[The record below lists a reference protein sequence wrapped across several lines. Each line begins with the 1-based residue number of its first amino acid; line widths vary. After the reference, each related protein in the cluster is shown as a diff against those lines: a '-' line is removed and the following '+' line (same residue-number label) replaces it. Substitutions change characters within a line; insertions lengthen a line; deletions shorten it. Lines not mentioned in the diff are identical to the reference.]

1 MLFQQIFSGIATGCI
16 YALIGLAL
24 ILVYKAT
31 DIINFAVGE
40 MMMISAFMAYTFLT
54 IVKLPYYQ
62 VFILTILFSG
72 LLGILVEWLTIRPV
86 FNAPIFSIIILTF
99 GLGLIFKGAAGV
111 IWTFD
116 TLTIKPAFSIEPIK
130 FWKLVITPLNI
141 GNIAVSVILMLAL
154 FLFFKFTV
162 LGTGIRAMAQ
172 NRLAAIL
179 MGIKVKRVSTV
190 TWAIASMIGGVAGI
204 LFAPII
210 FVDTSMGVVAIKS
223 FIGCI
228 IGGFGSIPGCI
239 LGGVL
244 LGVIEAVIGYY
255 LPTELKQVLVFLVL
269 IGVLCVRPTGILGA
283 RKIKKI

>member
-1 MLFQQIFSGIATGCI
+1 MLFQQIFSGIVTGCI

-24 ILVYKAT
+24 ILIYKAT

-40 MMMISAFMAYTFLT
+40 MMMMSAFIAYTFLT
-54 IVKLPYYQ
+54 IVRLPYYQ
-62 VFILTILFSG
+62 VFIVTVLFSG
-72 LLGILVEWLTIRPV
+72 LLGALVERFAIRPV

-99 GLGLIFKGAAGV
+99 GIGLIFKGAAGV

-116 TLTIKPAFSIEPIK
+116 TLTIQPAFSMEPYK
-130 FWKLVITPLNI
+130 LWHLVITPLNL
-141 GNIAVSVILMLAL
+141 GNIAVSVTLMLLL

-179 MGIKVKRVSTV
+179 MGIKVKRISTV

-204 LFAPII
+204 LFAPVI
-210 FVDTSMGVVAIKS
+210 FVDTNMGVVSIKS

-239 LGGVL
+239 LGGIL
-244 LGVIEAVIGYY
+244 LGVFEAVIGYY
-255 LPTELKQVLVFLVL
+255 LPTEVKQVFIFLVL
-269 IGVLCVRPTGILGA
+269 IGVLCIRPTGIFGIP
-283 RKIKKI
+283 KIKKV

>member
-40 MMMISAFMAYTFLT
+40 MMMMSSFMAYTFLT

-72 LLGILVEWLTIRPV
+72 LFGILVEQLAIRPV
-86 FNAPIFSIIILTF
+86 FDAPIFSVIILTF

-116 TLTIKPAFSIEPIK
+116 TLTIRSAFSMEPIK
-130 FWKLVITPLNI
+130 VWKLVVTPLNI
-141 GNIAVSVILMLAL
+141 GNIAISVILMLVL

-179 MGIKVKRVSTV
+179 MAIKVKRISTV
-190 TWAIASMIGGVAGI
+190 TWSIASIIGGVAGI
-204 LFAPII
+204 LLAPVI
-210 FVDTSMGVVAIKS
+210 FVDTNMGVVAIKS
-223 FIGCI
+223 FVGCI

-239 LGGVL
+239 LGGIL
-244 LGVIEAVIGYY
+244 LGIIEAVIGYY
-255 LPTELKQVLVFLVL
+255 LQTEVKQALVFLVL
-269 IGVLCVRPTGILGA
+269 IGVLCIKPTGIFGVP
-283 RKIKKI
+283 KIKKI

>member
-24 ILVYKAT
+24 ILVFKAT

-40 MMMISAFMAYTFLT
+40 MMMMSAFMAYTFLT
-54 IVKLPYYQ
+54 LVKLPYYQ
-62 VFILTILFSG
+62 AFILTILFSG
-72 LLGILVEWLTIRPV
+72 LLGALVEWLTIRPV
-86 FNAPIFSIIILTF
+86 FHAPIFSVIILTF

-116 TLTIKPAFSIEPIK
+116 TLTIKSVFSMEPIK
-130 FWKLVITPLNI
+130 LWKLVITPLNI

-162 LGTGIRAMAQ
+162 LGIGIRATAQ

-204 LFAPII
+204 LFAPVI
-210 FVDTSMGVVAIKS
+210 FVDTNMGVVAIKS
-223 FIGCI
+223 FVGCI

-239 LGGVL
+239 LGGIL

-255 LPTELKQVLVFLVL
+255 LPTEVKQVLVFLVL
-269 IGVLCVRPTGILGA
+269 IGVLCIKPTGLLAIP
-283 RKIKKI
+283 KIKKI

>member
-40 MMMISAFMAYTFLT
+40 MMMMSSFMAYTFLA

-62 VFILTILFSG
+62 VFFLTILFSG
-72 LLGILVEWLTIRPV
+72 LFGILVERLTIRPV
-86 FNAPIFSIIILTF
+86 FNAPVFSVIILTF

-116 TLTIKPAFSIEPIK
+116 TLTIRSAFSMEPIK
-130 FWKLVITPLNI
+130 VWKLVVTPLNI
-141 GNIAVSVILMLAL
+141 GNIAISVTLMLVL

-179 MGIKVKRVSTV
+179 MGIKVKRISTV
-190 TWAIASMIGGVAGI
+190 TWSIASMIGGVAGI
-204 LFAPII
+204 LFAPVI
-210 FVDTSMGVVAIKS
+210 FVDTNMGVVAIKS
-223 FIGCI
+223 FVGCI

-239 LGGVL
+239 LGGIL
-244 LGVIEAVIGYY
+244 LGTIEAVIGYY
-255 LPTELKQVLVFLVL
+255 LPTEVKQALVFLVL
-269 IGVLCVRPTGILGA
+269 IGVLCIKPTGIFGVP
-283 RKIKKI
+283 KIKKI

>member
-1 MLFQQIFSGIATGCI
+1 MLFQQIFSGIGTGCI

-24 ILVYKAT
+24 TLVYKAT

-40 MMMISAFMAYTFLT
+40 MMMMSAFMAYTFLT

-62 VFILTILFSG
+62 VFILTVLFSG
-72 LLGILVEWLTIRPV
+72 LMGAFVERLTIRPV
-86 FNAPIFSIIILTF
+86 FNAPVFSIIILTF
-99 GLGLIFKGAAGV
+99 GLGLILKGAAGI

-116 TLTIKPAFSIEPIK
+116 TLTIQPAFSMEPHK
-130 FWKLVITPLNI
+130 VWKLVITSLDI
-141 GNIAVSVILMLAL
+141 GNIAVSVILMLL
-154 FLFFKFTV
+154 FFLFFKFTV

-210 FVDTSMGVVAIKS
+210 FVDTNMGVVSIKS
-223 FIGCI
+223 FIGCV

-239 LGGVL
+239 LGGIL

-255 LPTELKQVLVFLVL
+255 LPTEVKQVLVFLVL
-269 IGVLCVRPTGILGA
+269 IGVLCVRPTGILGTV
-283 RKIKKI
+283 KMKKI

>member
-24 ILVYKAT
+24 ILVFKAT

-40 MMMISAFMAYTFLT
+40 MMMMSAFMAYTFLT

-62 VFILTILFSG
+62 AFILTILFSG
-72 LLGILVEWLTIRPV
+72 LLGALVEWLTIRPV
-86 FNAPIFSIIILTF
+86 FNAPIFSVIILTF

-116 TLTIKPAFSIEPIK
+116 TLTIKSVFSMEPIK
-130 FWKLVITPLNI
+130 LWKLVITPLNI

-162 LGTGIRAMAQ
+162 LGIGIRATAQ

-204 LFAPII
+204 LFAPVI
-210 FVDTSMGVVAIKS
+210 FVDTNMGVVAIKS
-223 FIGCI
+223 FVGCI

-239 LGGVL
+239 LGGIL

-255 LPTELKQVLVFLVL
+255 LPTEVKQVLVFLVL
-269 IGVLCVRPTGILGA
+269 IGVLCIKPTGLLAIP
-283 RKIKKI
+283 KIKKI

>member
-1 MLFQQIFSGIATGCI
+1 MLFQQILSGIGTGCV

-24 ILVYKAT
+24 IVVYKAT
-31 DIINFAVGE
+31 GVINFAVGE
-40 MMMISAFMAYTFLT
+40 MMMMSAFMAYTFLT
-54 IVKLPYYQ
+54 IVQLPYYQ
-62 VFILTILFSG
+62 AFILTLVFSALMG
-72 LLGILVEWLTIRPV
+72 VLVERLTIRPV
-86 FNAPIFSIIILTF
+86 FKAPIFSIIILTF

-116 TLTIKPAFSIEPIK
+116 TLTIKPAFSMEPIN
-130 FWKLVITPLNI
+130 FWKLVITRLNI

-154 FLFFKFTV
+154 FFFYKFTV

-204 LFAPII
+204 LLAPII
-210 FVDTSMGVVAIKS
+210 FVDTNMGAVAIKAFIGCVIGGFGS
-223 FIGCI
+223 FPGCI
-228 IGGFGSIPGCI
+228 IGGI
-239 LGGVL
+239 L

-255 LPTELKQVLVFLVL
+255 LPTEVKQVLVFLVL
-269 IGVLCVRPTGILGA
+269 IGVLCVRPAGLFG
-283 RKIKKI
+283 KVEIKKV

>member
-1 MLFQQIFSGIATGCI
+1 MLFQQIFSGMATGFV

-24 ILVYKAT
+24 ILVYMAT

-40 MMMISAFMAYTFLT
+40 MMMLSSFMAFTLLT
-54 IVKLPYYQ
+54 VVKLPYYQ

-72 LLGILVEWLTIRPV
+72 GMGILVERLTIRPV
-86 FNAPIFSIIILTF
+86 FNAPIFSIIVLTF

-116 TLTIKPAFSIEPIK
+116 TLTIPSAFSMEPIQV
-130 FWKLVITPLNI
+130 WKLVITRLNI
-141 GNIAVSVILMLAL
+141 GNILVSIVLMLLL
-154 FLFFKFTV
+154 FLFFKWTV

-172 NRLAAIL
+172 NRLGAIL
-179 MGIKVKRVSTV
+179 MGIKVKRISTV

-204 LFAPII
+204 LVAPII
-210 FVDTSMGVVAIKS
+210 FIDTNMGVVAIKS
-223 FIGCI
+223 FVGCI

-239 LGGVL
+239 LGGIL

-255 LPTELKQVLVFLVL
+255 LPTEFKQILVFLVL
-269 IGVLCVRPTGILGA
+269 ITVLCIRPTGIFGIP
-283 RKIKKI
+283 KIKKI

>member
-16 YALIGLAL
+16 YALVGLAL
-24 ILVYKAT
+24 ILVFKAT

-40 MMMISAFMAYTFLT
+40 MMMMSAFMAYTFLT

-72 LLGILVEWLTIRPV
+72 LLGVLVERLTIRPV

-116 TLTIKPAFSIEPIK
+116 TLTIRSAFSMEPIK
-130 FWKLVITPLNI
+130 LWKLVITPLNI

-162 LGTGIRAMAQ
+162 LGIGIRAMAQ

-204 LFAPII
+204 LFAPVI
-210 FVDTSMGVVAIKS
+210 FVDTNMGVVAIKS
-223 FIGCI
+223 FVGCI

-239 LGGVL
+239 LGGIL

-255 LPTELKQVLVFLVL
+255 LPTEVKQVLVFLVL
-269 IGVLCVRPTGILGA
+269 IGVLCIKPTGLFA
-283 RKIKKI
+283 TPKIKKI

>member
-24 ILVYKAT
+24 ILVFKAT

-40 MMMISAFMAYTFLT
+40 MMMMSAFMAYTFLT
-54 IVKLPYYQ
+54 LVKLPYYQ
-62 VFILTILFSG
+62 AFILTILFSG
-72 LLGILVEWLTIRPV
+72 LLGALVEWLTIRPV
-86 FNAPIFSIIILTF
+86 FNAPIFSVIILTF

-111 IWTFD
+111 LWTFD
-116 TLTIKPAFSIEPIK
+116 TLTIKSVFSMEPIK
-130 FWKLVITPLNI
+130 LWKLVITPLNI

-162 LGTGIRAMAQ
+162 LGIGIQATAQ

-204 LFAPII
+204 LFAPVI
-210 FVDTSMGVVAIKS
+210 FVDTNMGVVAIKS
-223 FIGCI
+223 FVGCI

-239 LGGVL
+239 LGGIL

-255 LPTELKQVLVFLVL
+255 LPTEVKQVLVFLVL
-269 IGVLCVRPTGILGA
+269 IGVLCIKPTGLLAIP
-283 RKIKKI
+283 KIKKI

>member
-40 MMMISAFMAYTFLT
+40 MMMISSFMAYTFLAF
-54 IVKLPYYQ
+54 VKLPYYQ
-62 VFILTILFSG
+62 VFFLTILFSG
-72 LLGILVEWLTIRPV
+72 LFGILVERLTIRPV
-86 FNAPIFSIIILTF
+86 FNAPVFSVIILTF

-116 TLTIKPAFSIEPIK
+116 TLTIRSAFSMEPIK
-130 FWKLVITPLNI
+130 VWKLVVTPLNI
-141 GNIAVSVILMLAL
+141 GNIAISVTLMLVL

-179 MGIKVKRVSTV
+179 MGIKVKRISTV
-190 TWAIASMIGGVAGI
+190 TWSIASMIGGVAGI
-204 LFAPII
+204 LFAPVI
-210 FVDTSMGVVAIKS
+210 FVDTNMGVVAIKS
-223 FIGCI
+223 FVGCI

-239 LGGVL
+239 LGGIL
-244 LGVIEAVIGYY
+244 LGTIEAVIGYY
-255 LPTELKQVLVFLVL
+255 LPTEVKQALVFLVL
-269 IGVLCVRPTGILGA
+269 IGVLCIKPTGIFGVP
-283 RKIKKI
+283 KIKKI

>member
-40 MMMISAFMAYTFLT
+40 MMMMSSFMAYTFLT

-72 LLGILVEWLTIRPV
+72 LFGILVEQLAIRPV
-86 FNAPIFSIIILTF
+86 FDAPIFSVIILTF

-116 TLTIKPAFSIEPIK
+116 TLTIRSAFSMEPIK
-130 FWKLVITPLNI
+130 VWKLVVTPLNI
-141 GNIAVSVILMLAL
+141 GNIAISVILMLVL

-179 MGIKVKRVSTV
+179 MGIKVKRISTV
-190 TWAIASMIGGVAGI
+190 TWSIASIIGGVAGI
-204 LFAPII
+204 LLAPVI
-210 FVDTSMGVVAIKS
+210 FVDTNMGVVAIKS
-223 FIGCI
+223 FVGCI

-239 LGGVL
+239 LGGIL
-244 LGVIEAVIGYY
+244 LGIIEAVIGYY
-255 LPTELKQVLVFLVL
+255 LPTEVKQALVFLVL
-269 IGVLCVRPTGILGA
+269 IGVLCIKPTGIFGVP
-283 RKIKKI
+283 KIKKI

>member
-1 MLFQQIFSGIATGCI
+1 MLLQQVFSGIATGCI

-40 MMMISAFMAYTFLT
+40 MMMMSAFIAYTFLT

-62 VFILTILFSG
+62 VFVLTVLLSG
-72 LLGILVEWLTIRPV
+72 LMGVLVERLTIRPV
-86 FNAPIFSIIILTF
+86 FNAPVFSIIILTF

-116 TLTIKPAFSIEPIK
+116 TLTLQPAFSMQPYK
-130 FWKLVITPLNI
+130 VWKLVITPLNL
-141 GNIAVSVILMLAL
+141 GNIAVSVSLMLL
-154 FLFFKFTV
+154 FFVFFKFTV

-210 FVDTSMGVVAIKS
+210 FIDTNMGVVSIKS

-239 LGGVL
+239 LGGIL
-244 LGVIEAVIGYY
+244 LGIFEAVVGYY
-255 LPTELKQVLVFLVL
+255 LPTEVKQVVIFVVL
-269 IGVLCVRPTGILGA
+269 IGVLCIRPMGILGVP
-283 RKIKKI
+283 KIKKV

>member
-24 ILVYKAT
+24 ILVFKAT

-40 MMMISAFMAYTFLT
+40 MMMMSAFMAYTFLT

-72 LLGILVEWLTIRPV
+72 LLGVLVEWLTIRPV
-86 FNAPIFSIIILTF
+86 FNAPIFSVIILTF

-116 TLTIKPAFSIEPIK
+116 TLTIKSVFSMEPIQL
-130 FWKLVITPLNI
+130 WKLVITPLNI

-162 LGTGIRAMAQ
+162 LGIGIRATAQ

-190 TWAIASMIGGVAGI
+190 IWAIASMIGGVAGI
-204 LFAPII
+204 LFAPVI
-210 FVDTSMGVVAIKS
+210 FVDTNMGVVAIKS
-223 FIGCI
+223 FVGCI

-239 LGGVL
+239 LGGIL

-255 LPTELKQVLVFLVL
+255 LPTEVKQVLVFLVL
-269 IGVLCVRPTGILGA
+269 IGVLCIRPTGLLGIP
-283 RKIKKI
+283 KIKKI

>member
-1 MLFQQIFSGIATGCI
+1 MLFQQIFSGIATGCV

-40 MMMISAFMAYTFLT
+40 MMMLSSFMAYTFLT
-54 IVKLPYYQ
+54 VVKLPYYQ
-62 VFILTILFSG
+62 VFILTIFFSG
-72 LLGILVEWLTIRPV
+72 GLGVLVERLTIRPV
-86 FNAPIFSIIILTF
+86 FNAPVFSIIVLTF

-116 TLTIKPAFSIEPIK
+116 TLTIPPTFSMEPIQIGK
-130 FWKLVITPLNI
+130 MVITRLNI
-141 GNIAVSVILMLAL
+141 GNIVVSILLMLLL

-172 NRLAAIL
+172 NRLGAIL
-179 MGIKVKRVSTV
+179 MGIKVKKISTI

-204 LFAPII
+204 LVAPVI
-210 FVDTSMGVVAIKS
+210 FVDTNMGVVAIKS
-223 FIGCI
+223 FVGCI

-239 LGGVL
+239 LGGIL

-255 LPTELKQVLVFLVL
+255 LPTEFKQILVFLVL
-269 IGVLCVRPTGILGA
+269 ITVLCMRPTGIFGIP
-283 RKIKKI
+283 KVKKI

>member
-40 MMMISAFMAYTFLT
+40 MMMMSSFMAYTFLA

-62 VFILTILFSG
+62 VFFLTILFSG
-72 LLGILVEWLTIRPV
+72 LFGILVERLTIRPV
-86 FNAPIFSIIILTF
+86 FNAPVFSVIILTF

-116 TLTIKPAFSIEPIK
+116 TLTIRSAFSMEPIK
-130 FWKLVITPLNI
+130 VWKLVVTPLNI
-141 GNIAVSVILMLAL
+141 GNIAISVTLMLVL

-179 MGIKVKRVSTV
+179 MGIKVKRISTV
-190 TWAIASMIGGVAGI
+190 TWSIASMIGGVAGI
-204 LFAPII
+204 LLAPVI
-210 FVDTSMGVVAIKS
+210 FVDTNMGVVAIKS
-223 FIGCI
+223 FVGCI

-239 LGGVL
+239 LGGIL
-244 LGVIEAVIGYY
+244 LGTIEAVIGYY
-255 LPTELKQVLVFLVL
+255 LPTEVKQALVFLVL
-269 IGVLCVRPTGILGA
+269 IGVLCIKPTGIFGVP
-283 RKIKKI
+283 KIKKI

>member
-1 MLFQQIFSGIATGCI
+1 MLLQQVFSGIATGCI

-40 MMMISAFMAYTFLT
+40 MMMMSAFIAYTFLT

-62 VFILTILFSG
+62 VFILTVLLSG
-72 LLGILVEWLTIRPV
+72 LMGVLVERLTIRPV
-86 FNAPIFSIIILTF
+86 FNAPVFSIIILTF

-116 TLTIKPAFSIEPIK
+116 TLTIQPAFSMEPHK
-130 FWKLVITPLNI
+130 VWKLVITPLNL
-141 GNIAVSVILMLAL
+141 GNIAVSVTLMLLL

-210 FVDTSMGVVAIKS
+210 FVDTNMGVVSIKS

-239 LGGVL
+239 VGGIL
-244 LGVIEAVIGYY
+244 LGIFEAVVGYY
-255 LPTELKQVLVFLVL
+255 LPTEVKQVVIFLVL
-269 IGVLCVRPTGILGA
+269 IGVLCIRPIGIFGTP
-283 RKIKKI
+283 KIKKV

>member
-24 ILVYKAT
+24 ILVFKAT

-40 MMMISAFMAYTFLT
+40 MMMMSAFMAYTFLT
-54 IVKLPYYQ
+54 LVKLPYYQ
-62 VFILTILFSG
+62 AFILTILFSG
-72 LLGILVEWLTIRPV
+72 LLGALVEWLTIRPV
-86 FNAPIFSIIILTF
+86 FNAPIFSVIILTF

-116 TLTIKPAFSIEPIK
+116 TLTIKSVFSMEPIK
-130 FWKLVITPLNI
+130 LWKLVITPLNI

-162 LGTGIRAMAQ
+162 LGIGIRATAQ

-204 LFAPII
+204 LFAPVI
-210 FVDTSMGVVAIKS
+210 FVDTNMGVVAIKS
-223 FIGCI
+223 FVGCI

-239 LGGVL
+239 LGGIL

-255 LPTELKQVLVFLVL
+255 LPTEVKQVLVFLVL
-269 IGVLCVRPTGILGA
+269 IGVLCIRPTGLLGIP
-283 RKIKKI
+283 KIKKI

>member
-1 MLFQQIFSGIATGCI
+1 MVLQQIFSGVATGCI

-40 MMMISAFMAYTFLT
+40 MMMMSAFLAYTLLT
-54 IVKLPYYQ
+54 FVKLPYYQ
-62 VFILTILFSG
+62 VFILTVLLSG
-72 LLGILVEWLTIRPV
+72 LMGVLIERLAIRPL
-86 FNAPIFSIIILTF
+86 FNAPVFSIIILTF
-99 GLGLIFKGAAGV
+99 GIGLILKGAAGV

-116 TLTIKPAFSIEPIK
+116 TLTLQPAFSMQPY
-130 FWKLVITPLNI
+130 KLGHLIITPLI
-141 GNIAVSVILMLAL
+141 LGNIAVSLSLMVLL

-179 MGIKVKRVSTV
+179 MGIKVKKVSTV

-204 LFAPII
+204 LLAPVI
-210 FVDTSMGVVAIKS
+210 FVDTNMGVVSIKS

-239 LGGVL
+239 LGGIL
-244 LGVIEAVIGYY
+244 LGVFEAVIGYC
-255 LPTELKQVLVFLVL
+255 LPTEVKQVAVFLAL
-269 IGVLCVRPTGILGA
+269 IAVLCIRPMGIFGTP
-283 RKIKKI
+283 RIKKV

>member
-24 ILVYKAT
+24 ILVFKAT

-54 IVKLPYYQ
+54 VVKLPYYQ
-62 VFILTILFSG
+62 AFILTILFSG
-72 LLGILVEWLTIRPV
+72 LLGVLVEWLTIRPV
-86 FNAPIFSIIILTF
+86 FNAPIFSVIILTF

-116 TLTIKPAFSIEPIK
+116 TLTIKSVFSMEPIK
-130 FWKLVITPLNI
+130 LWKLVITPLNI

-162 LGTGIRAMAQ
+162 LGIGIRAMAQ

-204 LFAPII
+204 LFAPVI
-210 FVDTSMGVVAIKS
+210 FVDTNMGVVAIKS
-223 FIGCI
+223 FVGCI

-239 LGGVL
+239 LGGIL

-255 LPTELKQVLVFLVL
+255 LPTEVKQVLIFLVL
-269 IGVLCVRPTGILGA
+269 IGVLCIKPTGLLAI

>member
-40 MMMISAFMAYTFLT
+40 MMMMSAFIAYTFLT

-62 VFILTILFSG
+62 VFVLTVILSG
-72 LLGILVEWLTIRPV
+72 LMGVLVERLTIRPV

-116 TLTIKPAFSIEPIK
+116 TLTLQPAFSMEPHK
-130 FWKLVITPLNI
+130 VWKLVITPLNL
-141 GNIAVSVILMLAL
+141 GNIAVSVGLMLLL
-154 FLFFKFTV
+154 FVFFKFTV

-210 FVDTSMGVVAIKS
+210 FIDTNMGVVSIKS

-239 LGGVL
+239 LGGIL
-244 LGVIEAVIGYY
+244 LGIFEAIVGYY
-255 LPTELKQVLVFLVL
+255 LPTEVKQVVIFLVL
-269 IGVLCVRPTGILGA
+269 IGVLCIRPMGILGVP
-283 RKIKKI
+283 KIKKV

>member
-1 MLFQQIFSGIATGCI
+1 MLFQQIFSGVATGCV

-24 ILVYKAT
+24 IVVYKAT

-40 MMMISAFMAYTFLT
+40 MMMMSAFMAYTFLT
-54 IVKLPYYQ
+54 ILKLPYYLA
-62 VFILTILFSG
+62 FILTLFFSALMG
-72 LLGILVEWLTIRPV
+72 VLVERLTIRPV

-116 TLTIKPAFSIEPIK
+116 TLTIKPAFSIVPMK

-141 GNIAVSVILMLAL
+141 GNIAVSVLLMLAL
-154 FLFFKFTV
+154 FFFFKFTV

-210 FVDTSMGVVAIKS
+210 FVDTSMGVVAIKA

-239 LGGVL
+239 LGGIL

-255 LPTELKQVLVFLVL
+255 LPTEVKQVLVFLIL
-269 IGVLCVRPTGILGA
+269 IGVLCVRPTGLFGTV
-283 RKIKKI
+283 KIKRI

>member
-40 MMMISAFMAYTFLT
+40 MMMMSSFMAYTFLT

-72 LLGILVEWLTIRPV
+72 LFGILVEQLAIRPV
-86 FNAPIFSIIILTF
+86 FDAPIFSVIILTF

-116 TLTIKPAFSIEPIK
+116 TLTIRSAFSMEPIK
-130 FWKLVITPLNI
+130 VSKLVVTPLNI
-141 GNIAVSVILMLAL
+141 GNIAISVILMLVL

-179 MGIKVKRVSTV
+179 MGIKVKRISTV
-190 TWAIASMIGGVAGI
+190 TWSIASMIGGVAGI
-204 LFAPII
+204 LLAPII
-210 FVDTSMGVVAIKS
+210 FVDTNMGVVAIKS
-223 FIGCI
+223 FVGCI

-239 LGGVL
+239 LGGIL
-244 LGVIEAVIGYY
+244 LGIIEAVIGYY
-255 LPTELKQVLVFLVL
+255 LPTEVKQALVFLVL
-269 IGVLCVRPTGILGA
+269 IGVLCIKPTGIFGVP
-283 RKIKKI
+283 KIKKI